1 LGSRRSRETSGRRR
15 TPIVSISSALARAAA
30 APCSAELAASLP
42 ERRAATRLWF
52 TTIAAAAVAAATI
65 AVALTAT
72 TLAVAAA
79 AVALAATTIAL
90 AATALAAATFSSSS
104 GAGWLSAGATAA
116 AAAALAATIA
126 TATPAVTSA
135 AEPLTALTLATHVTS
150 RPIHRSG
157 RESNAAAASSV
168 SIASCDV
175 DHLAAALATAATLD
189 QSGGAHS
196 DRQR

>member
-1 LGSRRSRETSGRRR
+1 MGSRRSHETSGRRR

-42 ERRAATRLWF
+42 DHRAATRLS
-52 TTIAAAAVAAATI
+52 TIAAAAVAAATI
-65 AVALTAT
+65 AIALTAT
-72 TLAVAAA
+72 TLAVAATTI
-79 AVALAATTIAL
+79 ALAATTIAL

-116 AAAALAATIA
+116 ALAVTIA

-168 SIASCDV
+168 SIASCDD

>member
-1 LGSRRSRETSGRRR
+1 MGSRRSRETSGRRR

-42 ERRAATRLWF
+42 DHRAATRLWF

-65 AVALTAT
+65 AIALTAT
-72 TLAVAAA
+72 TLAVAATTI
-79 AVALAATTIAL
+79 ALAATTIAL

-116 AAAALAATIA
+116 ALAVTIA

-168 SIASCDV
+168 SIASCDD